1 MDGNIKEKV
10 NSYESILGNLDQ
22 KIFDYQKT
30 LNKFPNNDNSKI
42 AKLDTTND
50 NFKIENKTFFDLI
63 SKYQLDN
70 SNLQYEN
77 FYLKSQNKFLEEEIK
92 NINQK
97 NDIIKKKLEEF
108 SDKLEKVEQNK
119 EKNLKDL
126 NDKYSNY
133 FNEMKEENDNLLFKQ
148 TKKSMETF
156 VKNNKS
162 LFDNFRI
169 NLNLK
174 SNNNIYDFKIFE
186 NLIYKLIEENKKL
199 NNKIIELNSIIKN
212 NDLNEIKEKIEKK
225 FPSEL
230 ITSIPTKENTINT
243 EKVNQKPVIPKLN
256 YEQINNNNIIKLKN
270 KKIDNQVLSN
280 IEKNINFNLNK
291 IVNDKNN
298 GTRNLLPKNIIS
310 QLSETGDNPL
320 FTLKSKIEMLENILK
335 DANTSPNDNITESVS
350 YYTSKQNRNFNTE
363 Y

>member
-1 MDGNIKEKV
+1 MEGNIKEKV

-30 LNKFPNNDNSKI
+30 LNKYPNNDNSKI

-70 SNLQYEN
+70 SNLQYE
-77 FYLKSQNKFLEEEIK
+77 
-92 NINQK
+92 K

-133 FNEMKEENDNLLFKQ
+133 FNEIKEENDNLLFKQ

-156 VKNNKS
+156 IKNNKS

-169 NLNLK
+169 NLNIK

-212 NDLNEIKEKIEKK
+212 NDLNEIKEKIENK

-243 EKVNQKPVIPKLN
+243 EKVNHKPIIPKLN
-256 YEQINNNNIIKLKN
+256 YEQINNNNVIKLKN

-335 DANTSPNDNITESVS
+335 DANTSQNDNITESVS
-350 YYTSKQNRNFNTE
+350 YYTSKQNRNFNTDH
-363 Y
+363 